1 MSEKQQQ
8 PEMCVVISDI
18 SQGSVTT
25 WFRCGGIFYKYF
37 VTNLL
42 LSLPWKYFLN

>member
-8 PEMCVVISDI
+8 PKTHTVMNDI
-18 SQGSVTT
+18 VGSVAT
-25 WFRCGGIFYKYF
+25 WSRCGGIFYKYF

-42 LSLPWKYFLN
+42 LSLP